1 MRWLIFSLDGGSYQ
15 DDWPKWQKTM
25 TYNFSE
31 VVELFK
37 SWKQLNEIL
46 KLDSL
51 NSEKIGNP
59 EIPEILWLWMRGMP
73 FGIWKIPDW
82 NPVVLTIWYLAFSG
96 KFYKLITLK
105 LGTVICIDYWDFSQR
120 HHVVFDKWKKKIPPL
135 LEF

>member
-1 MRWLIFSLDGGSYQ
+1 
-15 DDWPKWQKTM
+15 M

-59 EIPEILWLWMRGMP
+59 EIPEIL
-73 FGIWKIPDW
+73 
-82 NPVVLTIWYLAFSG
+82 
-96 KFYKLITLK
+96 
-105 LGTVICIDYWDFSQR
+105 
-120 HHVVFDKWKKKIPPL
+120 
-135 LEF
+135 

>member
-25 TYNFSE
+25 TYYFSE

-51 NSEKIGNP
+51 NSEKNRKSRNSRDTMTLNVRHAFRNLENP
-59 EIPEILWLWMRGMP
+59 WL
-73 FGIWKIPDW
+73 KSSCST
-82 NPVVLTIWYLAFSG
+82 VWYLAFSG

-120 HHVVFDKWKKKIPPL
+120 HHVVFDKWKKTL